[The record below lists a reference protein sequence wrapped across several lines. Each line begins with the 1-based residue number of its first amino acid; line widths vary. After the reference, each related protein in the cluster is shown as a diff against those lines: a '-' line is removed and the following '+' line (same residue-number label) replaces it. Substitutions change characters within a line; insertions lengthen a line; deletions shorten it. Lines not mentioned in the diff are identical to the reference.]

1 MNSPLRLLQVSTH
14 SMTWQRV
21 SLWGELAP
29 RVALITPLVSGHTE
43 RCPAPRRPVLFL
55 LSRVLSLHSS
65 DSSLISPLQIAGG
78 FPRHASRREEPAS
91 ILPLGPVHLLPSL
104 FALLSAALP
113 GRTIHHTHICL
124 LPVPPPKPQ
133 HWQYLCLSPAL
144 SFSLTWPSVCPLYS
158 SSWILMFFVSI
169 SPFFFWEL
177 MCLFFPH
184 KLVLLTCRSF
194 LHFCSFTHGTLAK

>member
-1 MNSPLRLLQVSTH
+1 MGWISAPCSPDYPPGERTH
-14 SMTWQRV
+14 RAV
-21 SLWGELAP
+21 PG
-29 RVALITPLVSGHTE
+29 
-43 RCPAPRRPVLFL
+43 PRRSVLFL

-91 ILPLGPVHLLPSL
+91 IPPLGPVHLLPSL

-133 HWQYLCLSPAL
+133 RWQYLCLSPAL
-144 SFSLTWPSVCPLYS
+144 SFSLTQPSVCPLYS
-158 SSWILMFFVSI
+158 SSWILMFFC
-169 SPFFFWEL
+169 FHFTLFWEL
-177 MCLFFPH
+177 MCSFFPH
-184 KLVLLTCRSF
+184 KLVLLACIFF
-194 LHFCSFTHGTLAK
+194 LHFYSFIHETLVE

>member
-1 MNSPLRLLQVSTH
+1 MGWISAPCSPDYPPGEQTH
-14 SMTWQRV
+14 RAV
-21 SLWGELAP
+21 PG
-29 RVALITPLVSGHTE
+29 
-43 RCPAPRRPVLFL
+43 PRRPVLFL

-91 ILPLGPVHLLPSL
+91 IPPLGPVHLLPSL

-133 HWQYLCLSPAL
+133 RWQYLCLSPSL
-144 SFSLTWPSVCPLYS
+144 SFSLTQPSVCPLYS
-158 SSWILMFFVSI
+158 TSWILMFFVSFSLFSEI
-169 SPFFFWEL
+169 WCAHFFIIGLYCCHIALICTFKVWGPT
-177 MCLFFPH
+177 M
-184 KLVLLTCRSF
+184 
-194 LHFCSFTHGTLAK
+194 LAPANVQPMLITILIPVWMLG

>member
-1 MNSPLRLLQVSTH
+1 MGWISAPCSPDYPPGERTH
-14 SMTWQRV
+14 RV
-21 SLWGELAP
+21 VPGPHQL
-29 RVALITPLVSGHTE
+29 
-43 RCPAPRRPVLFL
+43 VLFL

-133 HWQYLCLSPAL
+133 RWQYLCLSPAL

-169 SPFFFWEL
+169 SPFFENW
-177 MCLFFPH
+177 CTHFFLISWDH
-184 KLVLLTCRSF
+184 WHGALLCTFIHLYMKL
-194 LHFCSFTHGTLAK
+194 